1 MRQLNQKLQTLS
13 DTIFSYSGTK
23 LSTLNFS
30 VQVQAHLQVMLD
42 LCKISMDFGD
52 VAPFKEI

>member
-13 DTIFSYSGTK
+13 DTKFSYSGTK

-52 VAPFKEI
+52 VAPF